1 MNYSTLL
8 DKESAGLATIE
19 KVDDNYV
26 TTYKQFNPD
35 TGEEIESEVFTFPLA
50 TIDQNIADLTQQLK
64 TYQDLKARLEKVV

>member
-26 TTYKQFNPD
+26 TTYKQFKPD
-35 TGEEIESEVFTFPLA
+35 TGE
-50 TIDQNIADLTQQLK
+50 
-64 TYQDLKARLEKVV
+64 R